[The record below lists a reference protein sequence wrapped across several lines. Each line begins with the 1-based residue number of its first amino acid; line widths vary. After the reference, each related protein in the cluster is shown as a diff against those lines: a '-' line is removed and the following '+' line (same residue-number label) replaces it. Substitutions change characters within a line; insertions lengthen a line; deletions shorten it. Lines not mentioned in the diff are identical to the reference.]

1 MNNSGVTRKNNIMIS
16 ATPCN
21 FNVDDRKKHFHEML
35 NKRKW
40 YEPDVVFLKLVK
52 LWKNKFNNP
61 YLLRRFML
69 QGQRSFSLING
80 RLHGV
85 ILRIDTDGNNILLSL
100 ILNPN
105 NTYHSYLYDRERE
118 ISERLNQLFPLDN
131 IIFSVTYETK

>member
-1 MNNSGVTRKNNIMIS
+1 MIEKSISMKCLTSVSGMNQ
-16 ATPCN
+16 
-21 FNVDDRKKHFHEML
+21 ML
-35 NKRKW
+35 F
-40 YEPDVVFLKLVK
+40 FLKLVE
-52 LWKNKFNNP
+52 LWKNKFYSP

-69 QGQRSFSLING
+69 QKQRSFSLING

-105 NTYHSYLYDRERE
+105 NIYHSLLYYRERE

-131 IIFSVTYETK
+131 IIFFGNI